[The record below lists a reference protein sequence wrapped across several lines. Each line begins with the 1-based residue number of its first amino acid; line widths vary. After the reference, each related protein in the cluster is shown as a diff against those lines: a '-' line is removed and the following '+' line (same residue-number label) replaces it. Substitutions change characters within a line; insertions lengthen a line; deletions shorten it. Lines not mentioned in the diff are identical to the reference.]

1 MMTALRTATGTDRG
15 YLRARP
21 YHPGVPHPPSP
32 DRLTV
37 LTSADSPGYLDVR
50 AGDAQGPQVATAF
63 RTGGP
68 GAAVIGTGEMVISAP
83 HPAPAGS
90 RRHIIGPDGA
100 IRGYLEYRWQISPL
114 RCVTALVDDQGV
126 RAWTRERSA
135 LAAGLRRLSPWAPMP
150 RTAVMMG
157 QEEAGE
163 VRAVPGGHCLTWEGE
178 RRLSRTQAALLVV
191 ALALPR

>member
-1 MMTALRTATGTDRG
+1 MMTALRTAAGTGRG

-21 YHPGVPHPPSP
+21 YHARVPHPPSP

-37 LTSADSPGYLDVR
+37 LASPDSPGYLDVR
-50 AGDAQGPQVATAF
+50 AGDAHGPQVATTF

-68 GAAVIGTGEMVISAP
+68 GAAVIGMGELVISAP

-100 IRGYLEYRWQISPL
+100 IRGYVEYRWQISPL

-126 RAWTRERSA
+126 CAWTRERSA
-135 LAAGLRRLSPWAPMP
+135 LAAGLRRLTPRAPMP

-157 QEEAGE
+157 QEEVGE
-163 VRAVPGGHCLTWEGE
+163 VRAVPGGHCLTWGGD
-178 RRLSRTQAALLVV
+178 RRLSRTQAALLAV

>member
-1 MMTALRTATGTDRG
+1 MMTALRTAAGTGRG

-21 YHPGVPHPPSP
+21 YHARVPHPPSP

-37 LTSADSPGYLDVR
+37 LASPDSPGYLDVR
-50 AGDAQGPQVATAF
+50 AGDAHGPQVATTF

-68 GAAVIGTGEMVISAP
+68 GAAVIGMGELVISAP

-100 IRGYLEYRWQISPL
+100 IRGYVEYRWQISPL

-126 RAWTRERSA
+126 CAWTRERSA
-135 LAAGLRRLSPWAPMP
+135 LAAGLRRLTPRAPMP

-157 QEEAGE
+157 QEEVGE
-163 VRAVPGGHCLTWEGE
+163 VRAAPGGHCLTWGGD
-178 RRLSRTQAALLVV
+178 RRLSRTQAALLAV